1 MILSTG
7 GGGGACS
14 RGREGCLLPGGC
26 LVWGV
31 GVPGLGGVHGGDHP
45 GTDTAAGATHPTG
58 MHSCLILGIL
68 HELLK
73 QNPKHIVMVDI
84 DEIVVSAATKYL
96 RGICYD
102 SMDQLVGDNY
112 EVFDTGNI

>member
-1 MILSTG
+1 MILST
-7 GGGGACS
+7 GGGACS
-14 RGREGCLLPGGC
+14 RGRGVPAPGGGA
-26 LVWGV
+26 WSR
-31 GVPGLGGVHGGDHP
+31 GVHGGDPP
-45 GTDTAAGATHPTG
+45 GTATAAGGTHPTG
-58 MHSCLILGIL
+58 MHSCLISGIL

-112 EVFDTGNI
+112 EVFDIGNI

>member
-1 MILSTG
+1 MP
-7 GGGGACS
+7 A
-14 RGREGCLLPGGC
+14 PG
-26 LVWGV
+26 
-31 GVPGLGGVHGGDHP
+31 GVPGLGDGGTWSRGAAWWRPPP
-45 GTDTAAGATHPTG
+45 GTATAAGGTHPTG

-112 EVFDTGNI
+112 EVFDIGNI

>member
-1 MILSTG
+1 MGYNPPPPPGRGVFCCAKGQNILFVLSTK
-7 GGGGACS
+7 
-14 RGREGCLLPGGC
+14 LKL
-26 LVWGV
+26 
-31 GVPGLGGVHGGDHP
+31 
-45 GTDTAAGATHPTG
+45 
-58 MHSCLILGIL
+58 HSIFLGIL

-73 QNPKHIVMVDI
+73 QNPKHVVMVDI

-112 EVFDTGNI
+112 EVLHKQN